1 MAHDGADVTLGQ
13 GILLDDLMSLTGAAI
28 APAEEVLEKA
38 KQAVRATVVEDGRVS
53 GKLIEANQFAAHGL
67 AWLATYV
74 ESLRQMQLLRAQ
86 LLARTSALATLRNA
100 YYVEVVRTKR
110 MLLESG
116 LGIGY
121 AQVAPDSRSNLDI
134 VGLTSNPNL

>member
-1 MAHDGADVTLGQ
+1 
-13 GILLDDLMSLTGAAI
+13 
-28 APAEEVLEKA
+28 
-38 KQAVRATVVEDGRVS
+38 
-53 GKLIEANQFAAHGL
+53 
-67 AWLATYV
+67 
-74 ESLRQMQLLRAQ
+74 MQLLRAQ